1 MFYVAGTIQGILIK
15 IKEISSFQ
23 GYHPYRGIS
32 LYHAMHD
39 NIIGYYAQAID
50 IV

>member
-23 GYHPYRGIS
+23 GYPYRGVS